1 MAIIGIFTK
10 QENGGYTGTI
20 QTLTF
25 SARVTFEPATKRGDK
40 SPDYRIT
47 CGLAD
52 YGAAWKNT
60 SENSEYL
67 SVHLDDP
74 SFAAPLSC
82 RLVKTGT
89 EQVHSLIW
97 ERSRKRS

>member
-1 MAIIGIFTK
+1 MATIGTFTK
-10 QENGGYTGTI
+10 KENGGYTGTI

-25 SARVTFEPATKRGDK
+25 SARVTFEPSARRGDK

-52 YGAAWKNT
+52 YGAAWRHIGEKG
-60 SENSEYL
+60 EYL
-67 SVHLDDP
+67 SVQLDDP

-89 EQVHSLIW
+89 EQIHSLIW